1 MFSKSRDRGIHGSSI
16 GELSGGQQRRIFL
29 ARALAQKPDMYF
41 LDEPF
46 VGVDV
51 ASEEKIIAILK
62 ELRDNGKTVVVVH
75 HDLSKAS
82 DYFDELILL
91 NKELIEYGIVE
102 KVFQPEVM
110 RRAYN
115 NPFHSITNMEIK
127 LCINFIEEI
136 IEYEFLQKA
145 LTTSI
150 MVGIICGVI
159 GCFIILRGMA
169 LMGDAISHAVLPGVA
184 LSYMIGINFFFGAVF
199 TGVLTA
205 LGIGFISQNSRIKND
220 VSIGIMF
227 TAAFASG
234 IILITFMKS
243 STDLYRILFGNVLA
257 VRPEEMVTTL
267 IIGVIVLASIY
278 LFYKELLVSS
288 FDPTMAKAYGLPVR
302 VIHYFLMILLTLVTV
317 ASLQTVGIILVVAML
332 ITPASTAYLFAK
344 NSLWVMLYLSAGIG
358 VLSSILGL
366 YFSYTYNLASGAT
379 IVLAATM
386 LFILAFIFS
395 PKQGL
400 LWVQIKVFSKRET
413 YLS

>member
-1 MFSKSRDRGIHGSSI
+1 MMD
-16 GELSGGQQRRIFL
+16 
-29 ARALAQKPDMYF
+29 
-41 LDEPF
+41 
-46 VGVDV
+46 
-51 ASEEKIIAILK
+51 
-62 ELRDNGKTVVVVH
+62 
-75 HDLSKAS
+75 
-82 DYFDELILL
+82 
-91 NKELIEYGIVE
+91 
-102 KVFQPEVM
+102 
-110 RRAYN
+110 
-115 NPFHSITNMEIK
+115 
-127 LCINFIEEI
+127 FIEGI
-136 IEYEFLQKA
+136 IQYGFLQKA
-145 LTTSI
+145 LLTSI

-234 IILITFMKS
+234 IILITMMKS
-243 STDLYRILFGNVLA
+243 STDLYHILFGNVLA
-257 VRPEEMVTTL
+257 VRPDEMWTTL
-267 IIGVIVLASIY
+267 FIGIIVLVSIY

-288 FDPTMAKAYGLPVR
+288 FDPTMARAYGLPVR
-302 VIHYFLMILLTLVTV
+302 VIHYFLMVLLTLVTV

-332 ITPASTAYLFAK
+332 ITPASTAYLLT
-344 NSLWVMLYLSAGIG
+344 NRLWVMLYLSAGLGI
-358 VLSSILGL
+358 LSSIIGL

-379 IVLAATM
+379 IVLAATF

-400 LWVQIKVFSKRET
+400 LWRSMKNFKRKT
-413 YLS
+413 MST